1 MNIKIIVATH
11 KKYRMPDDDLYLP
24 LQVGAE
30 GKESLGFQK
39 DNDGQNI
46 SLRNPYFCELTGLY
60 WAWKNLKADY
70 IGLVHY
76 RRYFTLKRKIPKNED
91 EKFKV
96 VLNQE
101 QIERILKEEDI
112 ILPKQRNYFIENI
125 YDHYKH
131 TMYIEPLDITGEIIT
146 LPLKYSTND
155 KKVSSIY
162 IVFKS
167 STNSTPKY
175 NTGVTI
181 EMAGK
186 NQTSHIG
193 SILRIDDIKLN
204 YE

>member
-1 MNIKIIVATH
+1 MTSHAGEIWIGSADNNGNHVSDGH
-11 KKYRMPDDDLYLP
+11 SFFSRPSSLSFWYQYVP
-24 LQVGAE
+24 V
-30 GKESLGFQK
+30 ESEKFYMK
-39 DNDGQNI
+39 V
-46 SLRNPYFCELTGLY
+46 E
-60 WAWKNLKADY
+60 LKAED
-70 IGLVHY
+70 G
-76 RRYFTLKRKIPKNED
+76 TLLASNEIPEGM
-91 EKFKV
+91 
-96 VLNQE
+96 
-101 QIERILKEEDI
+101 
-112 ILPKQRNYFIENI
+112 EN
-125 YDHYKH
+125 
-131 TMYIEPLDITGEIIT
+131 ITGEIIT